1 MTDYFA
7 PRNSMKP
14 MTVCLMMIAALF
26 GGVRLRAEDLQNPP
40 ELPLWK
46 SDQISPKPDPASP
59 EKVLPRAS
67 NGQFVSNVTNPTV
80 TVFPAPGDKVPHTA
94 VIICPG
100 GGYGGLALD
109 WEGFDVA
116 HWLNSIGVT
125 GIVLKYRMPQP
136 AITKDG
142 KPLPLIDAQ
151 QAIRM
156 ARYHAKEWNIDPNK
170 LGMMG
175 FSAGGHLASTLGT
188 HFEFR
193 DNDSGRQQINDRPDF
208 LILVYPVI
216 TFTPIGHSGSKQN
229 LLGKNPDPAT
239 VDLYSNEKQVTEKTP
254 PTFLTHAEDDPVKCE
269 NSLLFFEALRTHK
282 VPCELRLFA
291 TGGHGF
297 GLGQKGGEPAA
308 WPKECQAWL
317 VKQKL
322 ISESP

>member
-1 MTDYFA
+1 
-7 PRNSMKP
+7 MKCP
-14 MTVCLMMIAALF
+14 TVCLAIIATLL
-26 GGVRLRAEDLQNPP
+26 GTGITRAEDSQDPP
-40 ELPLWK
+40 PIPLWK
-46 SDQISPKPDPASP
+46 SDELTPKLDPASP
-59 EKVLPRAS
+59 EKTLPRAS
-67 NGQFVSNVTNPTV
+67 NGRLVSNVTYPTV

-116 HWLNSIGVT
+116 RWLNSIGVT

-136 AITKDG
+136 AVTKDE
-142 KPLPLIDAQ
+142 KPLPLLDAQ
-151 QAIRM
+151 QAMRM
-156 ARYHAKEWNIDPNK
+156 ARSHVKEWHIDPAK

-193 DNDSGRQQINDRPDF
+193 DNSDRQQISDRPDF

-216 TFTPIGHSGSKQN
+216 TFTPIGHTGSKDN
-229 LLGKNPDPAT
+229 LLGKNPDPAM

-254 PTFLTHAEDDPVKCE
+254 PTFLTHAEDDPIKCE
-269 NSLLFFEALRTHK
+269 NSLYFFEALRAHH

-308 WPKECQAWL
+308 WPKQCQAWL
-317 VKQKL
+317 IKQKFL
-322 ISESP
+322 DAAP